1 MQEFTKDVRRYWMV
15 ALTLVAAT
23 GCAQR
28 PLPAMPPPPTPKPAP
43 VAMRPTRPAAAAGT
57 EITSDC
63 GISRLRDT
71 VLKQVN
77 AARAMARSCGAK
89 PMKAARELAWN
100 RSLAEAAEQHSV
112 DMAARRFFA
121 HINPDG
127 QRVSQRVSA
136 QGYKWRTVGEN
147 LAGGDSTVAGVI
159 AGWLGSPE
167 HCQNMMSPAYAEVG
181 VACVRQPGS
190 KWGNYW
196 TMVLATRR

>member
-1 MQEFTKDVRRYWMV
+1 MQEVRKHVGRCWTLV
-15 ALTLVAAT
+15 LALVAA

-28 PLPAMPPPPTPKPAP
+28 PATAP
-43 VAMRPTRPAAAAGT
+43 VVPPKSAVTTRPARISVPAGT

-63 GISRLRDT
+63 GVSRLRDT

-77 AARAMARSCGAK
+77 AARAMPRSCGAR

-112 DMAARRFFA
+112 DMAARRFFD

-136 QGYKWRTVGEN
+136 QGYKWRMVGEN
-147 LAGGDSTVAGVI
+147 LAGGDTTVADVI